1 MSQIELHDWR
11 MVLEAGHA
19 IGNFSA
25 LEWLPEIDVP
35 TSHIITLRDPVIPV
49 HRQLKLYSEISQANA
64 VRIDGE
70 HDAIVALAP
79 NMGQMIVD
87 GIHSIIE
94 RNINES
100 AEVAP

>member
-1 MSQIELHDWR
+1 
-11 MVLEAGHA
+11 
-19 IGNFSA
+19 
-25 LEWLPEIDVP
+25 
-35 TSHIITLRDPVIPV
+35 
-49 HRQLKLYSEISQANA
+49 
-64 VRIDGE
+64 
-70 HDAIVALAP
+70 VALAP